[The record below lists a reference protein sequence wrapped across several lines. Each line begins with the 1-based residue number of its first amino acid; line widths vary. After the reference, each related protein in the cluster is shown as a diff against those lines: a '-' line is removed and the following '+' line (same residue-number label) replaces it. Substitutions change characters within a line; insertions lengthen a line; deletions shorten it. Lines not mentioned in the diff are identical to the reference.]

1 MKKNK
6 NNMMIKAGKIYYTLC
21 HAKDKFEEINNKKMA
36 LNCDRARIALCDI
49 MKGMKTETVKP
60 SNKIIIS
67 TNIYTKGR
75 LKIKREIVIFSL
87 YKEEEE
93 YECEILAMFDY
104 ALSDL
109 DMRMLVD
116 WLCMCAKEDPD
127 KVITFLEEYRK

>member
-1 MKKNK
+1 MKKKK

-21 HAKDKFEEINNKKMA
+21 HAKDKFEEINNKTMA
-36 LNCDRARIALCDI
+36 LNCDRAKIALCDI

-87 YKEEEE
+87 YKEEE

>member
-1 MKKNK
+1 MKKKK
-6 NNMMIKAGKIYYTLC
+6 NNMMVKAGKIYYTLC
-21 HAKDKFEEINNKKMA
+21 HAKDKFKEINDKKMA

-60 SNKIIIS
+60 NNKIIIS
-67 TNIYTKGR
+67 TNVYTKGR
-75 LKIKREIVIFSL
+75 LKIKREMVIFSL
-87 YKEEEE
+87 YKEEE

-104 ALSDL
+104 DLSDL
-109 DMRMLVD
+109 TMSMLVD

>member
-1 MKKNK
+1 MKKKK
-6 NNMMIKAGKIYYTLC
+6 NNMMVKAGKIYYTLC
-21 HAKDKFEEINNKKMA
+21 HAKDKFEEINYKKMA
-36 LNCDRARIALCDI
+36 LECDRARIALCDI
-49 MKGMKTETVKP
+49 MKEMKTENEKP
-60 SNKIIIS
+60 NNKIVIS
-67 TNIYTKGR
+67 TNVYTKGR
-75 LKIKREIVIFSL
+75 LKIKREMVIFSL
-87 YKEEEE
+87 YKEEE

>member
-1 MKKNK
+1 MKKKK

-21 HAKDKFEEINNKKMA
+21 HAKDEFESINYKKMA

-49 MKGMKTETVKP
+49 MKEIKTETVKP

-67 TNIYTKGR
+67 TNVYTKGR
-75 LKIKREIVIFSL
+75 LKIKREMVIFSL
-87 YKEEEE
+87 YKEEE

>member
-36 LNCDRARIALCDI
+36 LNCDRAKIALCDI

-87 YKEEEE
+87 YKEEE

>member
-1 MKKNK
+1 MKKKK
-6 NNMMIKAGKIYYTLC
+6 NNMMVKAGKIYYTLC
-21 HAKDKFEEINNKKMA
+21 YAKDKFEEINYKKMA

-49 MKGMKTETVKP
+49 MKGMKTETNKP

-67 TNIYTKGR
+67 SNIYTKGR
-75 LKIKREIVIFSL
+75 LKIKREMVIFSL
-87 YKEEEE
+87 YKEE

>member
-1 MKKNK
+1 MKKKK
-6 NNMMIKAGKIYYTLC
+6 NNMMVKAGKIYYTLC
-21 HAKDKFEEINNKKMA
+21 HAKDKFEEINNKKMS

-87 YKEEEE
+87 YKEEE

>member
-1 MKKNK
+1 MKKKK
-6 NNMMIKAGKIYYTLC
+6 NNMMVKAGKIYYTLC

>member
-6 NNMMIKAGKIYYTLC
+6 TNMMIKAGKIYYTLC

-87 YKEEEE
+87 YKEEE

>member
-87 YKEEEE
+87 YKEEE

-116 WLCMCAKEDPD
+116 WLCMCAKEDLD

>member
-1 MKKNK
+1 MKKKK
-6 NNMMIKAGKIYYTLC
+6 NNMMVKAGKIYYTLC

-36 LNCDRARIALCDI
+36 LNCDRAKIALCDI

-87 YKEEEE
+87 YKEEE

-116 WLCMCAKEDPD
+116 WLCMCAKEDQD

>member
-1 MKKNK
+1 MKKKK

-60 SNKIIIS
+60 SNKIII
-67 TNIYTKGR
+67 IYTKGR

>member
-1 MKKNK
+1 MKKKK

-67 TNIYTKGR
+67 TNIIPNNTPDASIPTSIIEAFLSG
-75 LKIKREIVIFSL
+75 IKL
-87 YKEEEE
+87 
-93 YECEILAMFDY
+93 
-104 ALSDL
+104 
-109 DMRMLVD
+109 
-116 WLCMCAKEDPD
+116 
-127 KVITFLEEYRK
+127 

>member
-1 MKKNK
+1 MKKKK
-6 NNMMIKAGKIYYTLC
+6 NNMMVKTGKIYYTLC
-21 HAKDKFEEINNKKMA
+21 HAKDKFEEINDKKMA
-36 LNCDRARIALCDI
+36 LNCDRARIALCNI
-49 MKGMKTETVKP
+49 MKGMKTKTDKP

-75 LKIKREIVIFSL
+75 LKIKREMVIFSL
-87 YKEEEE
+87 YKEEE

-116 WLCMCAKEDPD
+116 WLCMCAKENPD